1 MPMER
6 ASKKTG
12 LRNQLSSLN
21 LKEGGPEVK
30 RGPGRPST
38 GDAKKGNPDYKLTT
52 VFLPKRVYADAQAKL
67 LKANAE
73 RDQKRTVSDVL
84 SDYLTEWVNQ

>member
-21 LKEGGPEVK
+21 LKEGAPEVK

>member
-1 MPMER
+1 MER

-21 LKEGGPEVK
+21 LKEGAPEVK

-73 RDQKRTVSDVL
+73 GDQKRTVSDVL